1 MDKQHRQDEAPADRK
16 TGAPREAEADPG
28 AGATAAAPAA
38 PGGVVPPEMEG
49 RRLDQALELVL
60 PGAGLRARKRAW
72 EAGAVLVDGRP
83 RPKGYRVLAGQV
95 LTLRAGGGGE
105 GGSAGAD
112 AGVTCVPEGV
122 RVVGQNTGLMAALF
136 KPGGVHSEAVAGR
149 SGPSVDQCLGVFW
162 PGRFARL
169 VNRLDLPTSG
179 LLAVALSEAMAA
191 RYRELEDRAAVTK
204 VYAAVVLGRVTEAF
218 ACTGAIDAAR
228 RRAVRVLDAAE
239 STGLRHTRVEPLLA
253 VAPAPWSAAPEAT
266 LVRCIIHK
274 GARHQI
280 RAHLAAAGHPV
291 LGDGLYGPQE
301 GPCLYLHHFR
311 LRLPEFEAA
320 APPLWPEWAG
330 WGLGKADF

>member
-1 MDKQHRQDEAPADRK
+1 M
-16 TGAPREAEADPG
+16 GAEAGYTPPMMSDTPDD
-28 AGATAAAPAA
+28 TARA
-38 PGGVVPPEMEG
+38 VVPPEMEG
-49 RRLDQALELVL
+49 HRLDQALELVL

-83 RPKGYRVLAGQV
+83 RPKGYRVMAGQV
-95 LTLRAGGGGE
+95 LTLR
-105 GGSAGAD
+105 SAGPGPD
-112 AGVTCVPEGV
+112 AAPGDVPEGV
-122 RVVGQNTGLMAALF
+122 RVVGQSTGLMAALF

-149 SGPSVDQCLGVFW
+149 SGANVEQCLPAFW

-179 LLAVALSEAMAA
+179 LLAVALSEAMVA
-191 RYRELEDRAAVTK
+191 RYRELEDQAAVTK
-204 VYAAVVLGRVTEAF
+204 VYAALVLGQVEAPF
-218 ACTGAIDAAR
+218 VCAGAIDAAR
-228 RRAVRVLDAAE
+228 RRVVRVLDEADP
-239 STGLRHTRVEPLLA
+239 TGLRRTEVWPVLA
-253 VAPAPWSAAPEAT
+253 QAAPEAT

-291 LGDGLYGPQE
+291 LGDGLYGPQQ
-301 GPCLYLHHFR
+301 GPRLYLHHFR

-330 WGLGKADF
+330 WGLGKDCF